1 SCMSWLMRYRR
12 LVRRYDRKGDHYEAF
27 ATIASTLICYRR
39 LTK

>member
-1 SCMSWLMRYRR
+1 MRYRR

-27 ATIASTLICYRR
+27 ATIGSTLICYRR

>member
-1 SCMSWLMRYRR
+1 MRYRP
-12 LVRRYDRKGDHYEAF
+12 LTRRYDRKGDHCEAF